1 MKGLGSSFRGASARA
16 RALCLIVY
24 AAAMGWLEAVV
35 VVYIRA
41 ILGIARAE
49 GMPAANEVMERF
61 RTRPWLMPTEQTRE
75 AATLVMLAAVAWL
88 AAGRW
93 RPRFGAFLICFG
105 VWDIT
110 YYVGLYALLGWPSSL
125 ANKDLLFLIPPTP
138 LWYQPVWLPVAISCL
153 MVGSGLVLLLRS
165 AGVRARGLP
174 AAR

>member
-49 GMPAANEVMERF
+49 GMPAANAVMERF

-75 AATLVMLAAVAWL
+75 AATRLLLPAGAWPAAR
-88 AAGRW
+88 RW
-93 RPRFGAFLICFG
+93 RPRFAASPLRVGAG
-105 VWDIT
+105 
-110 YYVGLYALLGWPSSL
+110 
-125 ANKDLLFLIPPTP
+125 
-138 LWYQPVWLPVAISCL
+138 
-153 MVGSGLVLLLRS
+153 
-165 AGVRARGLP
+165 ART
-174 AAR
+174 